1 MNNNNKHEFPDWE
14 QRYRETDVEKMPW
27 YYEELEPDVRE
38 ALKELNLHE
47 GRALDIGTGPG
58 TQAMGLAA
66 IGFEVTATD
75 ISGTAIDKAHARAKV
90 KGIKVDWRTDDILNT
105 ALTGKFDLIFDRGCF
120 HTLDPGLR
128 DRYVDIVSGLLN
140 PGGYL
145 FLKTFSVKEPGQD
158 GPYRFAPGDIKK
170 YFSGKLEIISIRETV
185 FQGTRKPLPKAL
197 FSIIRQR

>member
-1 MNNNNKHEFPDWE
+1 MNSKEKHEFPDWE

-27 YYEELEPDVRE
+27 YYKELEPDVRE
-38 ALKELNLHE
+38 ALKDLGLHE

-75 ISGTAIDKAHARAKV
+75 ISGTAIDKARARAEA
-90 KGIKVDWRTDDILNT
+90 KGIKVDWKTDNILDT

-120 HTLDPGLR
+120 HTLDPELR

-145 FLKTFSVKEPGQD
+145 LLKTFSVKEPGQE
-158 GPYRFAPGDIKK
+158 GPYRFAPEDIEK
-170 YFSGKLEIISIRETV
+170 YFSRKLEIILIRETV

-197 FSIIRQR
+197 FSIIRR